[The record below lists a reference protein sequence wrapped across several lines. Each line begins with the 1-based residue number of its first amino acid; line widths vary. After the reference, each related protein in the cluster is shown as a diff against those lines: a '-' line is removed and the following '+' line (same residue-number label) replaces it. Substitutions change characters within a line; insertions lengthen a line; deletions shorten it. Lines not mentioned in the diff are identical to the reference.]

1 MVLLTLIRC
10 WSAHKLL
17 RRINL
22 EEIVLLYNLFL
33 LVTALTA
40 WLDEAVNSGEML
52 ELLYEV
58 GSVLFNNFNWIRFLV
73 FLQILKDERFDS
85 FVVLERLED
94 IDHVWELV
102 QSAISEGLPD
112 EAPVVISTLQFS
124 DCLFDH
130 IQSIDEFVFE

>member
-58 GSVLFNNFNWIRFLV
+58 GSVLVDHLNRIRLLV
-73 FLQILKDERFDS
+73 FL
-85 FVVLERLED
+85 
-94 IDHVWELV
+94 
-102 QSAISEGLPD
+102 
-112 EAPVVISTLQFS
+112 
-124 DCLFDH
+124 
-130 IQSIDEFVFE
+130 